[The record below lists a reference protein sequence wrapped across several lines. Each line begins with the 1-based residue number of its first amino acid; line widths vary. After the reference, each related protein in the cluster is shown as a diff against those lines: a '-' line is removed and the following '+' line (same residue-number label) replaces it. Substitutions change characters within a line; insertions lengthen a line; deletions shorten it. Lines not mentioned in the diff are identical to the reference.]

1 MRNIVF
7 FNSTIIHKKATV
19 SHLTLFYI
27 ASAKPVCPIFHMK
40 GIKRR
45 AFLKNT
51 LLASAGAVLAPSF
64 LQARE
69 LTNTTKEKPFY
80 PLSASGKKVIV
91 AGAGITGLCCAYELM
106 KAGHDVVVLEA
117 SGRYGGHVFTGRDGL
132 SDGLYADFG
141 ADHITKPGYERFFDY
156 VKEFNLTA
164 IPYPNAEGSEAATDG
179 HQLKMIS
186 GKFYTAEMLKNP
198 AVLKGFGFNEREVI
212 FLSQN
217 PFYALGSLFIKTYL
231 GKFTDAYQPFGVGY
245 DDLDKVAIADI
256 YKKEGASPTALRF
269 LGGHNANALY
279 HLWRAAIMDFRGI
292 PLSEGDTYH
301 LKDGNEQLPMAFA
314 KRLGDRVKL
323 NHPITAIKHSGTGVT
338 VTYKAYGT
346 DDEKEMSAD
355 VLVNCITLP
364 VFKNITVTPPLSPE
378 KQYVVDNLPYSS
390 HPFYVFEASTKFWL
404 DDGFKSI
411 NMEFE
416 HPDISSVWLE
426 TNQVD
431 TTRVILKA
439 YGPGGLSP
447 LRVLAAFR
455 EVYPGKHDTIEQ
467 ALTKDW
473 TTDKFAPACEMEP
486 FPIGDMKK
494 FWPQIMQPEGRIYF
508 AGTYADNMS
517 RGMESCIRS
526 AQRVAGEIGKI

>member
-1 MRNIVF
+1 
-7 FNSTIIHKKATV
+7 
-19 SHLTLFYI
+19 
-27 ASAKPVCPIFHMK
+27 MK

-45 AFLKNT
+45 TFIKNT
-51 LLASAGAVLAPSF
+51 LIAGAGVALAPNIIS
-64 LQARE
+64 ARPAATLKTE
-69 LTNTTKEKPFY
+69 NINRQPVAT
-80 PLSASGKKVIV
+80 GKKVVV

-106 KAGHDVVVLEA
+106 KSGHEVVVLEA

-156 VKEFNLTA
+156 VNEFSLTA
-164 IPYPNAEGSEAATDG
+164 IPYPNAEGSEAAADG
-179 HQLKMIS
+179 NQLKMIG
-186 GKFYTAEMLKNP
+186 GKFYTAEMLKDP
-198 AVLKGFGFNEREVI
+198 AVLTGFGFNDREVK

-217 PFYALGSLFIKTYL
+217 PFYALSSLFLKSYT
-231 GKFTDAYQPFGVGY
+231 GKFTDPNQPFGVGY
-245 DDLDKVAIADI
+245 DDYDKIAIADI
-256 YKKEGASPTALRF
+256 YKKEGASPAALRF
-269 LGGHNANALY
+269 LGGHHTNALY
-279 HLWRAAIMDFRGI
+279 HLWRVAIMDFRGI
-292 PLSEGDTYH
+292 PASEGDTYH

-314 KRLGDRVKL
+314 KRLGSRVKL
-323 NHPITAIKHSGTGVT
+323 NHPITGITQTSNGVA
-338 VTYKAYGT
+338 VTYKAFGK
-346 DDEKEMSAD
+346 DKEKQMTAD

-364 VFKNITVTPPLSPE
+364 VFKNIPVTPPLSTE
-378 KQYVVDNLPYSS
+378 KQYVVDNLAYSS
-390 HPFYVFEASTKFWL
+390 HPFYVFEASSKFWL

-416 HPDISSVWLE
+416 HPDISSIWLE
-426 TNQVD
+426 TNHVD

-447 LRVLAAFR
+447 QRVLAAFR

-486 FPIGDMKK
+486 FPIGEMHK
-494 FWPQIMQPEGRIYF
+494 FWPQIMLPEGRIYF